1 MTEYL
6 EKKFPKPVNTFKT
19 IEDKELELEMQK
31 VDREIAVLIEKKIKE
46 FSFHIKDELEH
57 YPEIDQ
63 LNGIIDKSIA
73 DYKLAKKFN

>member
-1 MTEYL
+1 MCGVRGRTDREKQTEYKWQDTNL
-6 EKKFPKPVNTFKT
+6 ALFGS
-19 IEDKELELEMQK
+19 D
-31 VDREIAVLIEKKIKE
+31 IEKKIKE